1 MTGCEIVLAALFVAL
16 LLLCAAGYY
25 IVGLLDQRRDLRDRI
40 ADQATT
46 LERYRAA
53 EMYGQW
59 RK

>member
-1 MTGCEIVLAALFVAL
+1 LAALFVVL
-16 LLLCAAGYY
+16 LLLCAAGYCL
-25 IVGLLDQRRDLRDRI
+25 VGLLDQRRDLRDRI

-46 LERYRAA
+46 LERYRAT